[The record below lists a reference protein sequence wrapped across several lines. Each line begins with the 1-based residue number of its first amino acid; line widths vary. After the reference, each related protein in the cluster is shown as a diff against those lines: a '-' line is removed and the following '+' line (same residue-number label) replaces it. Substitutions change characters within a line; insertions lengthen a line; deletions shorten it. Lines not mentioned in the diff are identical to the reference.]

1 MSIGK
6 RIKQRREELGMSQE
20 ELAKALGVTKG
31 AIGNYEVDL
40 GAPKATNI
48 TKLMAVLQTDA
59 NFLFEWDAQNGA
71 DDSNVSMGFGKKI
84 EKVMREKGITQAELS
99 RQTGISKTTINNL
112 IVRDSSRCSIDN
124 FLAICD
130 ALDIEPYSF
139 YKSYQA
145 RNPEILTKEERTLI
159 EKYRKL
165 NAQSKEIVTYILQKE
180 ADRDD
185 LVPDIHM
192 ISVKTS
198 YLPASAGHGEF
209 LSEENLEYKD
219 YVATPTALKAD
230 IVIPVSGDSML
241 PVYDDGDLLFVKRQP
256 TIEFGEIGI
265 FTVDGVGYVK
275 KLGQGYLISLNPDYA
290 DIPLDGKEVYCVGK
304 VLGKV
309 EE

>member
-1 MSIGK
+1 
-6 RIKQRREELGMSQE
+6 
-20 ELAKALGVTKG
+20 
-31 AIGNYEVDL
+31 
-40 GAPKATNI
+40 
-48 TKLMAVLQTDA
+48 
-59 NFLFEWDAQNGA
+59 
-71 DDSNVSMGFGKKI
+71 MGFGKTLGEKI
-84 EKVMREKGITQAELS
+84 KEAGYTQSQIAEKVGMP
-99 RQTGISKTTINNL
+99 KTTLNSL
-112 IVRDSSRCSIDN
+112 IKRDSQNLDVGI
-124 FLAICD
+124 FLKICAAIGCD
-130 ALDIEPYSF
+130 SNAFADECELEPLRPALTNDEAEF
-139 YKSYQA
+139 
-145 RNPEILTKEERTLI
+145 L

-209 LSEENLEYKD
+209 LSEENLEVKD

-256 TIEFGEIGI
+256 TIEVGEIGI

-290 DIPLDGKEVYCVGK
+290 DIPLEGKEVYCVGK